1 MTLGRVTPHS
11 IRIVA
16 WLYSCPWLD
25 GQKMLLS
32 ASEDEN
38 DKGRS
43 EDEMLVDEGIAGVDH
58 EQMFQASLKPSR

>member
-1 MTLGRVTPHS
+1 
-11 IRIVA
+11 
-16 WLYSCPWLD
+16 
-25 GQKMLLS
+25 MLLS

-43 EDEMLVDEGIAGVDH
+43 EDEMLVDVDH